1 MKITTIEDSFSLKL
15 KQQLQ
20 AIQKGKIEDI
30 FSWNSKVPVKVSAS

>member
-1 MKITTIEDSFSLKL
+1 MTITTVEDSFALKL

-20 AIQKGKIEDI
+20 GIQKGKMEDI